1 MKGLRFR
8 GGLRYTVH
16 LALALLFVSSSARAN
31 RHAKLECVQ
40 EGRGDSVADEEE
52 AQDREDPEG
61 RTLKPL
67 VISSNPKLEVK
78 LSGRIHRMI
87 QFTSDGSSGGADAFF
102 TDSLQGP
109 TILRVDVAGKASDTL
124 TVGGALEL
132 GLQQNSP
139 VFVSQDNADAGFN
152 VTGRVA
158 ELYLMQ
164 R

>member
-1 MKGLRFR
+1 MKGLRIL
-8 GGLRYTVH
+8 GGLRFAVH

-31 RHAKLECVQ
+31 GHAKLELVK
-40 EGRGDSVADEEE
+40 EGRGDSVSDAEE
-52 AQDREDPEG
+52 AQDSEDPEG

-67 VISSNPKLEVK
+67 VISSNPNLEVK

-87 QFTSDGSSGGADAFF
+87 QFTSDRSGDGADAFF

-109 TILRVDVAGKASDTL
+109 TILRVDVTGKARDTL

-139 VFVSQDNADAGFN
+139 LFVSQI
-152 VTGRVA
+152 GRPHV
-158 ELYLMQ
+158 
-164 R
+164 